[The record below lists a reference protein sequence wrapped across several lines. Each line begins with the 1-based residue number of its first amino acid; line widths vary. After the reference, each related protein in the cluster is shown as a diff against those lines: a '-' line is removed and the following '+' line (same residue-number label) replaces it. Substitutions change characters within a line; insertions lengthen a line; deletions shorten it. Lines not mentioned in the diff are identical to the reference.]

1 MRGMRSDFDPNREID
16 WSIIKQIIP
25 YLLEYKQRIALA
37 LLCLVAAKVAS
48 VTMPFILKHVVD
60 DLDQQLADNELS
72 LLVVPLGLLLAYGL
86 VRLMNVLLGEI
97 RDTLF
102 GRVTE
107 RAMRRVGLKVFEH
120 LHALSLS
127 FHLNRQTGG
136 LSRDIERGT
145 NGISFLMRFL
155 VFNIVPTFLELF
167 LVMGILWQQYR
178 FEFALIVLI
187 SVIAYV
193 WFSKTTT
200 DWR

>member
-155 VFNIVPTFLELF
+155 VFNIAPT
-167 LVMGILWQQYR
+167 
-178 FEFALIVLI
+178 
-187 SVIAYV
+187 
-193 WFSKTTT
+193 
-200 DWR
+200 